1 MRLLL
6 RDSVDGLGIIGDVVD
21 VKPGYARNYLLPT
34 GLATAVTP
42 DNLLA
47 VEKRKQKLL
56 TQAAAKKT
64 ELERIGQDLA
74 GKRVTVRAKAGEEG
88 KLYGSV
94 SAAQISAAFAE
105 GGYPVDEKCVLL
117 DEPIKEVGVYEV
129 GIKLHKDIEPVTA
142 KVWVVEDK
150 AAAASA

>member
-6 RDSVDGLGIIGDVVD
+6 RDTVEGLGVIGDVVD
-21 VKPGYARNYLLPT
+21 VRPGYARNYLLPK
-34 GLATAVTP
+34 GLAMAVTP

-56 TQAAAKKT
+56 AEQAARKA

-74 GKRVTVRAKAGEEG
+74 GKRVTVRARAGEEG

-94 SAAQISAAFAE
+94 GAPQIAAAFAE
-105 GGYPVDEKCVLL
+105 QGYPVSEKCVLL
-117 DEPIKEVGVYEV
+117 EAAIKEVGVYEV
-129 GIKLHKDIEPVTA
+129 QVRLHKELEPITA

-150 AAAASA
+150 GGES